1 MLRFSVCIMSFIIDA
16 NLLYVCSSML
26 SIFIILV
33 QSMRIFI
40 VSNQQRSKER
50 ISTLLQGRLHVFHS
64 WTYHPLFRPWVDK
77 EENISMLKYLW
88 WTVIQIL
95 LAIAGPSILILM
107 WQTII
112 WHGHDLFALA
122 TNTQYEYNVIIII
135 IQSLDMILRERKVV
149 ALYRYCL

>member
-1 MLRFSVCIMSFIIDA
+1 
-16 NLLYVCSSML
+16 
-26 SIFIILV
+26 
-33 QSMRIFI
+33 
-40 VSNQQRSKER
+40 
-50 ISTLLQGRLHVFHS
+50 
-64 WTYHPLFRPWVDK
+64 
-77 EENISMLKYLW
+77 
-88 WTVIQIL
+88 VIQIL

-122 TNTQYEYNVIIII
+122 TNTQNEYNVIIII